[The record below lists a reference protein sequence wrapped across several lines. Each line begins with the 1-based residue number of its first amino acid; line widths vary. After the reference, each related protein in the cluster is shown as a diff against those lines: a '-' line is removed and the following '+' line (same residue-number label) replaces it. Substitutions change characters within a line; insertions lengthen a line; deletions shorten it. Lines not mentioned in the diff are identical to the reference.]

1 MRFRAISK
9 AGALLMISAVLVAC
23 TVVDLDENGKPIL
36 PVDPNAVVS
45 DYNQTPDK
53 VAATIWAKNVMSF
66 ANSNAISWQEVKQQ
80 QSQPAVGK
88 NNQSRFVRFT
98 GKVVAV
104 ETEGREG
111 LIRLAID
118 GDEQVLQLGPIV
130 KGNAIRDASTFI
142 RFDDFKNQVQ
152 YAQLAKAL
160 SLRALQEVA
169 KPDASWIGQQVE
181 VLAAVTLTPT
191 SLSNGV
197 PLSLNKESH

>member
-1 MRFRAISK
+1 MWFSALSK
-9 AGALLMISAVLVAC
+9 AGGLLVISTVLVAC

-45 DYNQTPDK
+45 DYNQSPDK
-53 VAATIWAKNVMSF
+53 VASTIWVSKVMPF
-66 ANSNAISWQEVKQQ
+66 ANSSALSWQQVKQQ
-80 QSQPAVGK
+80 NQPATGK
-88 NNQSRFVRFT
+88 NSPSHFVRFN

-111 LIRLAID
+111 AIRVAVE

-142 RFDDFKNQVQ
+142 RFEDFKNQVQ
-152 YAQLAKAL
+152 YAQLSKAL
-160 SLRALQEVA
+160 SKRALQDVA
-169 KPDASWIGQQVE
+169 KPDASWVGQQVE
-181 VLAAVTLTPT
+181 VLAAVTVAPT
-191 SLSNGV
+191 GLSNGV

>member
-1 MRFRAISK
+1 MWFSGLSK
-9 AGALLMISAVLVAC
+9 AGGLLVISAVLVAC

-45 DYNQTPDK
+45 DYNQPPDK
-53 VAATIWAKNVMSF
+53 VAATIWVSKVMPF
-66 ANSNAISWQEVKQQ
+66 ANSNAASWQQVKQQ
-80 QSQPAVGK
+80 QSQPATGK
-88 NNQSRFVRFT
+88 NSQSRFVRFS

-111 LIRLAID
+111 AITIAVD
-118 GDEQVLQLGPIV
+118 GDEQILQLGPIV

-142 RFDDFKNQVQ
+142 RFEDFKNQVQ

-160 SLRALQEVA
+160 SKRALQDVA
-169 KPDASWIGQQVE
+169 KPDASWVGQQVD
-181 VLAAVTLTPT
+181 VLAALTLTPT
-191 SLSNGV
+191 SLSQAV

>member
-1 MRFRAISK
+1 MWFSALSK
-9 AGALLMISAVLVAC
+9 AGGLLVISTVLVAC

-45 DYNQTPDK
+45 DYNQPPDK
-53 VAATIWAKNVMSF
+53 VASTIWVSKVMPF
-66 ANSNAISWQEVKQQ
+66 ANSNALSWQQVKQQ
-80 QSQPAVGK
+80 NQPATGK
-88 NNQSRFVRFT
+88 NSQSHFVRFN
-98 GKVVAV
+98 GKVVVV

-111 LIRLAID
+111 AIRVAVE

-142 RFDDFKNQVQ
+142 RFEDFKNQVQ
-152 YAQLAKAL
+152 YAQLSKAL
-160 SLRALQEVA
+160 SKRALQDVA

-181 VLAAVTLTPT
+181 VLAAVTVSPT
-191 SLSNGV
+191 GLSNAV

>member
-1 MRFRAISK
+1 MWFSALSK
-9 AGALLMISAVLVAC
+9 AGGLLVISTVLVAC

-45 DYNQTPDK
+45 DYNQPPDK
-53 VAATIWAKNVMSF
+53 VAATIWVSKVMPF
-66 ANSNAISWQEVKQQ
+66 ANSNALSWQQVKQQ
-80 QSQPAVGK
+80 NQPATGK
-88 NNQSRFVRFT
+88 NSQSHFVRFN

-111 LIRLAID
+111 AIRVAVE

-142 RFDDFKNQVQ
+142 RFEDFKNQVQ
-152 YAQLAKAL
+152 YAQLSKAL
-160 SLRALQEVA
+160 SKRALQDVTT
-169 KPDASWIGQQVE
+169 PDASWVGQQVE
-181 VLAAVTLTPT
+181 VLAAVTVAP
-191 SLSNGV
+191 SGLSNAV

>member
-1 MRFRAISK
+1 MWFSALSK
-9 AGALLMISAVLVAC
+9 AGGLLVISTVLVAC

-45 DYNQTPDK
+45 DYNQPPDK
-53 VAATIWAKNVMSF
+53 VASTIWVSKVMPF
-66 ANSNAISWQEVKQQ
+66 ANSNALSWQQVKQQ
-80 QSQPAVGK
+80 NQPATGK
-88 NNQSRFVRFT
+88 NSQSHFVRFS

-111 LIRLAID
+111 AIRVAVE

-142 RFDDFKNQVQ
+142 RFEDFKNQVQ
-152 YAQLAKAL
+152 YAQLSKVL
-160 SLRALQEVA
+160 SKRALQDVA

-181 VLAAVTLTPT
+181 VLAAVTVSPT
-191 SLSNGV
+191 GLSNAV
-197 PLSLNKESH
+197 PLSLNKENH

>member
-1 MRFRAISK
+1 MWFSALSK
-9 AGALLMISAVLVAC
+9 AGGLLVISAVLVAC

-45 DYNQTPDK
+45 DYNQPPDK
-53 VAATIWAKNVMSF
+53 VAATIWVNKVMPF
-66 ANSNAISWQEVKQQ
+66 ANTNALSWQQVKQQ
-80 QSQPAVGK
+80 QNQPATGK
-88 NNQSRFVRFT
+88 NSQSRFVRFS

-111 LIRLAID
+111 MMKVAID

-142 RFDDFKNQVQ
+142 RFEDFKNQVQ
-152 YAQLAKAL
+152 YAQLSKAL
-160 SLRALQEVA
+160 SKRALQDVT
-169 KPDASWIGQQVE
+169 KPDASWVGQQVE

-191 SLSNGV
+191 NLSNAV
-197 PLSLNKESH
+197 PLSLNKEGH

>member
-1 MRFRAISK
+1 MWFSVLSK
-9 AGALLMISAVLVAC
+9 AGGLLVISTVLVAC

-45 DYNQTPDK
+45 DYNQSPDK
-53 VAATIWAKNVMSF
+53 VASTIWVSKVMPF
-66 ANSNAISWQEVKQQ
+66 ANSNALSWQQVKQQ
-80 QSQPAVGK
+80 NQPATGK
-88 NNQSRFVRFT
+88 NSRSHFVRFN

-111 LIRLAID
+111 AIRVAVE

-142 RFDDFKNQVQ
+142 RFEDFKNQVQ
-152 YAQLAKAL
+152 YAQLSKAL
-160 SLRALQEVA
+160 SKRALQDVA
-169 KPDASWIGQQVE
+169 KPDASWVGQQVE
-181 VLAAVTLTPT
+181 VLAAVTVAPT
-191 SLSNGV
+191 GLINAV

>member
-1 MRFRAISK
+1 MWFSALSK
-9 AGALLMISAVLVAC
+9 AGGLLVISTVLVAC

-45 DYNQTPDK
+45 DYNQPPDK
-53 VAATIWAKNVMSF
+53 VASTIWVSKVMPF
-66 ANSNAISWQEVKQQ
+66 ANSNAVSWQQVKQQ
-80 QSQPAVGK
+80 QNQPVPGK
-88 NNQSRFVRFT
+88 NSQSRFVRFS

-111 LIRLAID
+111 VMKVAVD

-142 RFDDFKNQVQ
+142 RFEDFKNQVQ
-152 YAQLAKAL
+152 YAQLSKAL
-160 SLRALQEVA
+160 SKRALQDVA
-169 KPDASWIGQQVE
+169 KPDASWVGQQVE
-181 VLAAVTLTPT
+181 VLAAMTLTPT
-191 SLSNGV
+191 SLTNAV

>member
-1 MRFRAISK
+1 MWFSALSK
-9 AGALLMISAVLVAC
+9 AGGFLVISTVLVAC

-45 DYNQTPDK
+45 DYNQPPDK
-53 VAATIWAKNVMSF
+53 VASTIWVSKVMPF
-66 ANSNAISWQEVKQQ
+66 ANSNALSWQQVKQQ
-80 QSQPAVGK
+80 QSQPAAGK
-88 NNQSRFVRFT
+88 NSQSRFVRFN

-104 ETEGREG
+104 DTEGREG

-118 GDEQVLQLGPIV
+118 GDEQVLQVGPIV

-142 RFDDFKNQVQ
+142 RFEDFKNQVQ
-152 YAQLAKAL
+152 YAQLSKAL
-160 SLRALQEVA
+160 SKRALQDVA

-191 SLSNGV
+191 GLSNGV
-197 PLSLNKESH
+197 PLSVNKESH

>member
-1 MRFRAISK
+1 MGFRAISK

-53 VAATIWAKNVMSF
+53 VAATIWAKNVMPF
-66 ANSNAISWQEVKQQ
+66 ANSSAISWQEVKQQ

-88 NNQSRFVRFT
+88 NSQSRFVRFT

-111 LIRLAID
+111 VIRLAID

-160 SLRALQEVA
+160 SLRALQDVA

>member
-1 MRFRAISK
+1 MWFSALSK
-9 AGALLMISAVLVAC
+9 AGGLLVISTVLVAC

-45 DYNQTPDK
+45 DYNQPPDK
-53 VAATIWAKNVMSF
+53 VASTIWVSKVMPF
-66 ANSNAISWQEVKQQ
+66 ANSNALSWQQVKQQ
-80 QSQPAVGK
+80 NQPATGK
-88 NNQSRFVRFT
+88 NSQSRFVRFN

-111 LIRLAID
+111 AIRVAVE

-130 KGNAIRDASTFI
+130 KGNAIRDASIFI
-142 RFDDFKNQVQ
+142 RFEDFKNQVQ
-152 YAQLAKAL
+152 YAQLSKAL
-160 SLRALQEVA
+160 SKRALQDVA

-181 VLAAVTLTPT
+181 VLAAVTVSPT
-191 SLSNGV
+191 GLSNAV

>member
-1 MRFRAISK
+1 MWFSALSK
-9 AGALLMISAVLVAC
+9 AGGLLVISAVLVAC

-45 DYNQTPDK
+45 DYNQPPDK
-53 VAATIWAKNVMSF
+53 VAATIWVSKVMPF
-66 ANSNAISWQEVKQQ
+66 ANSNAVSWQQVKQQ
-80 QSQPAVGK
+80 QSQPVPGK
-88 NNQSRFVRFT
+88 NSQSRFVRFS

-111 LIRLAID
+111 VMRVAVD

-142 RFDDFKNQVQ
+142 RFEDFKNQVQ
-152 YAQLAKAL
+152 YAQLSKAL
-160 SLRALQEVA
+160 SKRALQDVA
-169 KPDASWIGQQVE
+169 KPDASWVGQQVE
-181 VLAAVTLTPT
+181 VLAAMTLTPT
-191 SLSNGV
+191 SLNNAV

>member
-1 MRFRAISK
+1 MWFSALSK
-9 AGALLMISAVLVAC
+9 AGGLLVISTVLVAC

-45 DYNQTPDK
+45 DYNQPPDK
-53 VAATIWAKNVMSF
+53 VASTIWVSKVMPF
-66 ANSNAISWQEVKQQ
+66 ANSNAVSWQQVKQQ
-80 QSQPAVGK
+80 KNPPVPGK
-88 NNQSRFVRFT
+88 NSQSRFVRFS

-111 LIRLAID
+111 VMKVAVD

-142 RFDDFKNQVQ
+142 RFEDFKNQVQ
-152 YAQLAKAL
+152 YAQLSKAL
-160 SLRALQEVA
+160 SKRALQDVA
-169 KPDASWIGQQVE
+169 KPDASWVGQQVE
-181 VLAAVTLTPT
+181 VLAAMTLTPT
-191 SLSNGV
+191 SLTNAV